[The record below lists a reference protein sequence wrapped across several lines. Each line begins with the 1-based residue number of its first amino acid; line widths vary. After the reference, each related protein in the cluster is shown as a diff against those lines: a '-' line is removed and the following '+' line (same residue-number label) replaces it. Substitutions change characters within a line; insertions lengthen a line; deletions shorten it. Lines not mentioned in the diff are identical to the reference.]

1 MTLQDGLQTMKLQD
15 LKNKKPADLLAFAEE
30 LEIENASSMRKQ
42 DMLFAILKELAD
54 REVEIMG
61 QGVVEILQDGFGFLR
76 SPESNYLPGPDDIYV
91 SPNQIRRFGL
101 RTGDT
106 AEGPIRAPKDG
117 ERYFALLK
125 VTTINFEDPEQ
136 IKHKVHFDNLTPLYP
151 TKALKM
157 ELDDPTI
164 KDKTGRVIDIVAPQ
178 GMGQRALITAPPRT
192 GKTVIL
198 QNIAKAIAAN
208 HPEAFLIVLLIDER
222 PEEVTDM
229 QRTVVGEVISSTF
242 DEPATRHVQ
251 VAEMVIEK
259 AKRLVEHRRDVIIL
273 LDSITRLG
281 RAYNTVVPSSGKV
294 LTGGVDANA
303 LQRPKRFFG
312 AARNIEEGGSLT
324 IIATALIDTGSRM
337 DEVIFEEFKGTGN
350 SEIIL
355 DRKVADKRVFPAID
369 IMRSGTRKD
378 ELLVEKGQLAKT
390 YVLRRILSPM
400 GTVDAIEFLLDKL
413 KSAKNNAD
421 FFESMNT

>member
-1 MTLQDGLQTMKLQD
+1 MKLQE
-15 LKNKKPADLLAFAEE
+15 LKNKKPGDLLAFAEE

-42 DMLFAILKELAD
+42 DMLFAILKELAE
-54 REVEIMG
+54 RNVEIMG
-61 QGVVEILQDGFGFLR
+61 QGVVETLQDGFGFLR

-91 SPNQIRRFGL
+91 SPSQIRRFGL

-106 AEGPIRAPKDG
+106 VEGPIRAPKDG

-151 TKALKM
+151 TRWLKM
-157 ELDDPTI
+157 ELEDPTI

-198 QNIAKAIAAN
+198 QNIAKAMAVN

-259 AKRLVEHRRDVIIL
+259 AKRLVEHKRDVIIL

-413 KSAKNNAD
+413 KSAKNNSE